1 MAKKVGGWRADFCAR
16 APNERRW
23 APPHHLEGGAAPFVV
38 FKGCGGCFFM
48 KNKLKRHYGRK
59 DLHFV
64 TFSCFQR
71 RPLLGSV
78 KARNL
83 FLKVLAEARERYGFL
98 VVGYVLMPE
107 HVHLLITEPQ
117 IGTPSKVI
125 QVLKQ
130 RVSRKM
136 RNRRTQRIRGQL
148 RLPFASNETLL
159 KRFWQRRFYDFNVWT
174 RGKLTEKLNY
184 MHANPVMRRLVR
196 HPKDWPWS
204 SWSAYEKGEKGLIR
218 VDAVD

>member
-1 MAKKVGGWRADFCAR
+1 
-16 APNERRW
+16 
-23 APPHHLEGGAAPFVV
+23 
-38 FKGCGGCFFM
+38 
-48 KNKLKRHYGRK
+48 
-59 DLHFV
+59 
-64 TFSCFQR
+64 
-71 RPLLGSV
+71 
-78 KARNL
+78 
-83 FLKVLAEARERYGFL
+83 
-98 VVGYVLMPE
+98 MPE
-107 HVHLLITEPQ
+107 HRHLLITEPQ

-148 RLPFASNETLL
+148 RLPFSSNVTLL
-159 KRFWQRRFYDFNVWT
+159 QRFWLRRFYDFNVWT

-204 SWSAYEKGEKGLIR
+204 SWSAYEKGEEGLIR
-218 VDAVD
+218 VDAVGGVTSEEKSAPFVNHKGCGTPSR